1 MKKSSVMISILIISF
16 LISMSQKSDANVVN
30 LTTEFTKTP
39 IGIDVSRPRFGWQM
53 VAKPGERGIFQT
65 AYQILVKDQDNKVI
79 WDSGKTDSP
88 VSSGIIE
95 NFTID
100 EKKRENY
107 FGFRYSGFIKVPK
120 DGIYTFYLKSNDGSR
135 LFIHGEELIENDANH
150 GAVEEPGS
158 VALKAGYH
166 PIMVKYMQCGG
177 GKSLLVSWSG
187 PGMEKHEITAKELFT
202 DNQ

>member
-1 MKKSSVMISILIISF
+1 M
-16 LISMSQKSDANVVN
+16 
-30 LTTEFTKTP
+30 
-39 IGIDVSRPRFGWQM
+39 
-53 VAKPGERGIFQT
+53 
-65 AYQILVKDQDNKVI
+65 
-79 WDSGKTDSP
+79 
-88 VSSGIIE
+88 SSGII
-95 NFTID
+95 NTFNIG

-187 PGMEKHEITAKELFT
+187 PGMPKHEILENELFISE
-202 DNQ
+202 